1 MTLLWTRGEGDRP
14 WCLGVRTSS
23 GSATSDAGKKPFQ
36 TRHRSGLARRPQPCL
51 LFLPHPVPLLRPPN
65 TLDNRS
71 DIVNRLSPQTKRT
84 GVHAMASNG
93 GAVLDPLEQMG
104 AVVNAPA
111 NSKEQAEM
119 LAALRELLEG
129 HPTLAT
135 VCSGFALNVLSG
147 PDSLL
152 RRWALDLVHF
162 AICKSALSTDVR
174 TKRAWLLFLPFCL
187 ALALATA
194 AHCWAGGRAG
204 ACACGVSLC

>member
-1 MTLLWTRGEGDRP
+1 
-14 WCLGVRTSS
+14 
-23 GSATSDAGKKPFQ
+23 
-36 TRHRSGLARRPQPCL
+36 
-51 LFLPHPVPLLRPPN
+51 
-65 TLDNRS
+65 
-71 DIVNRLSPQTKRT
+71 
-84 GVHAMASNG
+84 MASNG
-93 GAVLDPLEQMG
+93 AAALDPLEQMG

-111 NSKEQAEM
+111 NSTEQAEM

-174 TKRAWLLFLPFCL
+174 TKRAWLLLLPL
-187 ALALATA
+187 L
-194 AHCWAGGRAG
+194 HCARSGCRSTLLGWRAGGRMCVRRVIVLNG
-204 ACACGVSLC
+204 TRV